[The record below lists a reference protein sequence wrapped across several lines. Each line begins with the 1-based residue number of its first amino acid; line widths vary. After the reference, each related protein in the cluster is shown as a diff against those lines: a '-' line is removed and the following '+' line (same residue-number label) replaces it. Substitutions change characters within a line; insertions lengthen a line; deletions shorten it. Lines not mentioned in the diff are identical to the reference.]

1 MHHASDSSYIDLKSD
16 PNGLSGNFH
25 ADVPHISVQLA
36 EWAMSKNV
44 SLFTSGNLMDVNSK
58 TIP

>member
-1 MHHASDSSYIDLKSD
+1 M
-16 PNGLSGNFH
+16 NGLSGNFH

-36 EWAMSKNV
+36 EWAMIKIV
-44 SLFTSGNLMDVNSK
+44 SPFTSGSLMDVNSK